1 MGVHIEDNKFVIITE
16 NKTFHFDLPRG
27 VDNNLKHEIDSII
40 KHNKFLAEH
49 TIKNKIG
56 WLLFKYKYGRY
67 SGTLKTVKQVNHTNL
82 IF

>member
-16 NKTFHFDLPRG
+16 NETFHFDLPRG

-56 WLLFKYKYGRY
+56 
-67 SGTLKTVKQVNHTNL
+67 
-82 IF
+82 

>member
-1 MGVHIEDNKFVIITE
+1 MGVHIEDNMFVIITE

-56 WLLFKYKYGRY
+56 
-67 SGTLKTVKQVNHTNL
+67 
-82 IF
+82 